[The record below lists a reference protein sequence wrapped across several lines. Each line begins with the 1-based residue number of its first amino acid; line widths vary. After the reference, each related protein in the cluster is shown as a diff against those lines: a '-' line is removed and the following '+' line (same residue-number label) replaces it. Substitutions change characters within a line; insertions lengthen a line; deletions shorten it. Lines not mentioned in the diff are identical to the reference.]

1 MDKIPQSGCLQKLWA
16 GLRGGAGQIGRVR
29 RGSQWVG
36 EGVSGSERESV
47 GRGGSQW
54 IGAAQREGGPGWGQW
69 AGGGV
74 RQGERAG
81 WAERPWGLRTLLAMP
96 DEEFAT
102 DTNTVRLQYY

>member
-1 MDKIPQSGCLQKLWA
+1 MTG
-16 GLRGGAGQIGRVR
+16 RGGADR
-29 RGSQWVG
+29 
-36 EGVSGSERESV
+36 EGAARESV
-47 GRGGSQW
+47 GRGGSRW
-54 IGAAQREGGPGWGQW
+54 VGAAQREGGGGPGWGQW